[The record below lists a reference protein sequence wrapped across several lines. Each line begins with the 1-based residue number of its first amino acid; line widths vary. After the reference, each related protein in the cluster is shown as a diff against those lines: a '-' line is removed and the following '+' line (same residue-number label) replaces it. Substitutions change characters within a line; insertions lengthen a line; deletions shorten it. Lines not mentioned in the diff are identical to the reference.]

1 MEFGSNIVF
10 CPFHVQTCCPT
21 HPTTHTQAQASKL
34 GARNKAL
41 IPTDARIMCTLR
53 NVNFLLA
60 YWLDFQPPEG
70 GLEDYGF
77 RTDSEGVLEWDD

>member
-1 MEFGSNIVF
+1 VCGVRFVGSLDS
-10 CPFHVQTCCPT
+10 PHTPLT
-21 HPTTHTQAQASKL
+21 HPQAQASKL

-53 NVNFLLA
+53 NLNFLLA
-60 YWLDFQPPEG
+60 YWLDFEPPQG

-77 RTDSEGVLEWDD
+77 RTDEEGVLVWDD